1 MLASKSGEEYSFDPG
16 RVLAPEEKA
25 EVSKLV
31 TPIHLITRRTCKR
44 EDTNDRWR
52 LGRR

>member
-1 MLASKSGEEYSFDPG
+1 MQLKIRDEYEFDPG
-16 RVLAPEEKA
+16 RVLPPEEKA
-25 EVSKLV
+25 LVAKAV
-31 TPIHLITRRTCKR
+31 TPIHLIRSRSCKR

>member
-1 MLASKSGEEYSFDPG
+1 MLLKKPAAFVHDPG
-16 RVLAPEEKA
+16 RILPEEEKA
-25 EVSKLV
+25 EVSKTV
-31 TPIHLITRRTCKR
+31 TPIHLIRCRVCKR